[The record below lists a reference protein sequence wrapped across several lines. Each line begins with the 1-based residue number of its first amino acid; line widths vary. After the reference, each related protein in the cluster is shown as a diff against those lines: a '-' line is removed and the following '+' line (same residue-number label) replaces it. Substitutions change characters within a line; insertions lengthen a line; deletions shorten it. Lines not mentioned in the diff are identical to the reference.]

1 MTTRSARVPIGVL
14 LGLTAWAGTTGR
26 AHAQEPKR
34 ETGTFALS
42 FVRGAGAEGCP
53 SRQELEREVS
63 TRLGHSPFDAS
74 AEKSIEILTERTPD
88 GYRSIVSAIDRD
100 GKILGRR
107 VLLGEEPSCAPIFS
121 ATALAVALFIDPE
134 AALSRDSRAN
144 EAVGRFEVDEPAT
157 PPPVPVPTPAAAPP
171 PAPVSPTPP
180 PPPAPPARD
189 TAIAVT
195 GVEAVATLG
204 LVPAFSPGVGI
215 FTEGFPGRRLGF
227 SLSALYVSKAS
238 VTQGDATLD
247 VSLSTF
253 GAALAFAPVNDRAL
267 RLVMDAG
274 LSAGALHVSVREAP
288 AIGQGDHGY
297 LALGVSA
304 RLEATVING
313 FFFSARVGGAV
324 PLVRHDLSV
333 ERTTIWTE
341 PPVAGLASL
350 GVGWAFF

>member
-1 MTTRSARVPIGVL
+1 MTTRFARIPIGLL
-14 LGLTAWAGTTGR
+14 LGLGATVASTR

-63 TRLGHSPFDAS
+63 TRLGHSPFDSS

-88 GYRSIVSAIDRD
+88 GYRSVVSAIDRD
-100 GKILGRR
+100 GTILGRR
-107 VLLGEEPSCAPIFS
+107 VVLGEEPSCAPIFS

-144 EAVGRFEVDEPAT
+144 EAVGRFEVDEPAR
-157 PPPVPVPTPAAAPP
+157 PPPAPVPAPAAAPP
-171 PAPVSPTPP
+171 PAPVAPPPP

-215 FTEGFPGRRLGF
+215 YTEGFPGSRLGF

-238 VTQGDATLD
+238 VTQGNASLD

-253 GAALAFAPVNDRAL
+253 GAAITFSPVNGRAL

-288 AIGQGDHGY
+288 AVGLGDHGHY
-297 LALGVSA
+297 ALSFGA
-304 RLEATVING
+304 RVEATVING
-313 FFFSARVGGAV
+313 FFFSARAGGAV
-324 PLVRHDLSV
+324 PLVRHELSV
-333 ERTTIWTE
+333 EEEIIWTE
-341 PPVAGLASL
+341 PPIGGMASL